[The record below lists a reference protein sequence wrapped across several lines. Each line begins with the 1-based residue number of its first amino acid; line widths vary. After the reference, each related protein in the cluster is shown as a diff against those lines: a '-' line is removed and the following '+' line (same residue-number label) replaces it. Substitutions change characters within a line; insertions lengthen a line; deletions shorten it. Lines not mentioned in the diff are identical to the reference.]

1 MLELHESGCL
11 SGVNCT
17 AVFLVVF
24 RRRSQVS
31 ARRLHTR
38 LTVTEI
44 RSHVLDSS
52 PAQSAD
58 DTAGRK
64 TDEGWRLWP
73 TAAVLSLNDR
83 TTRRVEPATHVAN
96 SFSRCLYH
104 ASASRWRAKIT
115 NSSVSRRRR
124 VCFLLLCHTVLPV
137 YLQSCLACPSL
148 R

>member
-1 MLELHESGCL
+1 MSIALQYGISSCFQAPIT
-11 SGVNCT
+11 SVR
-17 AVFLVVF
+17 AP
-24 RRRSQVS
+24 S
-31 ARRLHTR
+31 AYTR

-73 TAAVLSLNDR
+73 TAAVLSLNEQ

-96 SFSRCLYH
+96 SFGRCLSH

-115 NSSVSRRRR
+115 HCSVSRRHR
-124 VCFLLLCHTVLPV
+124 VCFLALCHTVLPV
-137 YLQSCLACPSL
+137 YLQSRLACPSL